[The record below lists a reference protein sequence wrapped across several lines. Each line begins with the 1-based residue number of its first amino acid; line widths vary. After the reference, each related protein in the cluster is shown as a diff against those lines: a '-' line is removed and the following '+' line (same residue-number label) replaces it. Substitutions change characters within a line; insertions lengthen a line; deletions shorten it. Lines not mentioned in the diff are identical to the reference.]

1 MPVIPE
7 PRTPPPNDKGP
18 VLPDLHLQIEA
29 AGERRRQALAMADS
43 ALHDIVDLLP
53 EALAAG
59 LSKQE
64 IAQLA
69 GVSRLTLD
77 AVMRRRRDEQ
87 QFHALSN
94 AQLGEIQKL
103 ADQLH

>member
-1 MPVIPE
+1 MH
-7 PRTPPPNDKGP
+7 
-18 VLPDLHLQIEA
+18 DLHLQIEA

-59 LSKQE
+59 LTKHE
-64 IAQLA
+64 IAELA